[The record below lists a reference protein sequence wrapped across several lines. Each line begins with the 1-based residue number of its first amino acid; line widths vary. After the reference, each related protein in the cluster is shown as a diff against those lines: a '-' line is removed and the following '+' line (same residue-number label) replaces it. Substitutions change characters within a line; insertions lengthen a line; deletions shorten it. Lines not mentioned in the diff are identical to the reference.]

1 MITRNTIVGVALA
14 TVVFMIGSIVL
25 RVYNGGVLGVL
36 SDVCWG
42 GFVLGVLALILLSA
56 TVFVRAA
63 RRGRASRKGA

>member
-25 RVYNGGVLGVL
+25 RDYNGGVLGVL

-42 GFVLGVLALILLSA
+42 GFVLGVLALIVLSA

-63 RRGRASRKGA
+63 RRGRASRNGA

>member
-25 RVYNGGVLGVL
+25 RDYNGGVLGVL

-63 RRGRASRKGA
+63 RRGRASGNGA